1 MIAWVYICTHAH
13 RVAAK
18 HYANTSCGGPTSPP
32 PSVCDT
38 FRNLIAGNGSFW
50 IPVLDWPWRAA
61 PFQLRTP
68 WRKATVGLKLGL
80 QLASTSDKAIRFPLQ
95 ASASL
100 SHLYKFLVI
109 VAFKK
114 SNFLNTQLPSER
126 FTFRGEAFACWWR
139 AHRALRFPHLSR
151 VSGREHQTTAQY
163 QSPFKENTLGTS
175 WHS

>member
-1 MIAWVYICTHAH
+1 MHTCSQSNHKVPCKHILQGTHL
-13 RVAAK
+13 
-18 HYANTSCGGPTSPP
+18 P

-38 FRNLIAGNGSFW
+38 LGNLITGNGSFW
-50 IPVLDWPWRAA
+50 IPVLDWPWTAA
-61 PFQLRTP
+61 QLRTP
-68 WRKATVGLKLGL
+68 WRKATVSLKLGL
-80 QLASTSDKAIRFPLQ
+80 QLASTSDKTISFPLQ

-114 SNFLNTQLPSER
+114 SNFLNTQLPSKR
-126 FTFRGEAFACWWR
+126 FTFLGEAFASWWR
-139 AHRALRFPHLSR
+139 AQRALRFPHLR
-151 VSGREHQTTAQY
+151 KVSGREYQTTAQY